1 MSMLLRRHYAENKA
15 TGAIEKSVAPK
26 PTPKVAPKTAP
37 EAEIKLT
44 AKDIKMMTGA
54 KLRKLAKQYGVEN
67 PEELTVGE
75 LKAVM
80 CEKIG

>member
-15 TGAIEKSVAPK
+15 TGAIANKAVAPK
-26 PTPKVAPKTAP
+26 PTPKVAEPKVVPNITAK
-37 EAEIKLT
+37 EIK
-44 AKDIKMMTGA
+44 AMTGA
-54 KLRKLAKQYGVEN
+54 KLRKLAKEFGVEN

-80 CEKIG
+80 CDKVG